1 MPVQKEN
8 VSTAISSDG
17 GSGVSSDRLQAVAR
31 GDNIP
36 AEVHK
41 SVFETT
47 PVLKI
52 NAFNLWYG
60 TKQVIHNISMPIPR
74 NQITALVGP
83 SGCGKSTLLRSVNR
97 MNDLIQNVHIAG
109 DMQLNGDSIYDS
121 RMDVIDLRK
130 RMGMVFQ
137 KPNPF
142 PMSIFENV
150 VYALRIDGEKNRS
163 VLEEV
168 CEISLRGAALWDEVK
183 DCLND
188 SALKLSGGQQQRL
201 CIARAV
207 AAEPEVLLLDEPC
220 SALDPIATGKI
231 EDLIAYRLK
240 KEKLIRLKKQSS
252 IDVKNQKYKIRI
264 YENLLDGSE
273 HFALIK
279 GTIKRGIT
287 PRVRVISSNVLQN
300 YLINQQLPNSFNK
313 TLNYFKKFN
322 NCVLVFIKDTN
333 LKSVTQTLKDYK
345 DKSFYKKGKDKLI
358 RNYGIGAQIIKDL
371 KIKNMTLI
379 TKSPKK
385 VIGLD
390 GYGIRITKQEII

>member
-8 VSTAISSDG
+8 VSPAISSDG
-17 GSGVSSDRLQAVAR
+17 ESGISSDRLQAVAR
-31 GDNIP
+31 GDNVP
-36 AEVHK
+36 AEVHE
-41 SVFETT
+41 SVFEAT

-74 NQITALVGP
+74 NQVTALVGP

-97 MNDLIQNVHIAG
+97 MNDLLQNVQVTG

-231 EDLIAYRLK
+231 EDLIQELRGRYSVLMVTHNMQQASRASDYTAFIYLGRLI
-240 KEKLIRLKKQSS
+240 EYGPTSDIFT
-252 IDVKNQKYKIRI
+252 N
-264 YENLLDGSE
+264 
-273 HFALIK
+273 
-279 GTIKRGIT
+279 
-287 PRVRVISSNVLQN
+287 PVLQETES
-300 YLINQQLPNSFNK
+300 Y
-313 TLNYFKKFN
+313 
-322 NCVLVFIKDTN
+322 
-333 LKSVTQTLKDYK
+333 VTGR
-345 DKSFYKKGKDKLI
+345 FG
-358 RNYGIGAQIIKDL
+358 
-371 KIKNMTLI
+371 
-379 TKSPKK
+379 
-385 VIGLD
+385 
-390 GYGIRITKQEII
+390 